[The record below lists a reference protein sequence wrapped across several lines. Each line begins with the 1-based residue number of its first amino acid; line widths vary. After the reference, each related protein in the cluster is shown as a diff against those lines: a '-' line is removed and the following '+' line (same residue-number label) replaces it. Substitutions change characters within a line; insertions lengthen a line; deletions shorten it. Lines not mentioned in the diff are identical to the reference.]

1 MSAFGGKADIDWTLP
16 PVSAFD
22 PKRTSGLMG
31 KRVGCM
37 TFLPAARC
45 RVLGFLLKIWAVK
58 FPSVGDHGYERP
70 VADGISIGR
79 LLC

>member
-1 MSAFGGKADIDWTLP
+1 M
-16 PVSAFD
+16 SAFD

-31 KRVGCM
+31 KRGWLYDVSPPPPG
-37 TFLPAARC
+37 R